1 MKKILSL
8 VLTAAMVLSLVT
20 MTGFA
25 SWTAENIPA
34 AVLSVEGVDSAD
46 CEGLVPGDQVEV
58 TLTIS
63 GLNTDWSGVQA
74 QLNYDAGKFTLVETD
89 VSAVQALFGGYQLDK
104 EVSGEIALASAVD
117 SLDEDNYGEYLIEP
131 SGELLKDIVIMS
143 AVFTVKDSED
153 VGASAFSIS
162 TSDANGAT
170 PYRLAFTKESGLE
183 AVTTSTDDL
192 TETVTIA
199 AAPAPS
205 VMIGDVNGDGII
217 TAADAQEIK
226 RYAAELD
233 SLIQNSELNAWLK
246 IADINGDGLL
256 TAADAQEIERFAAE
270 LDSLLDT

>member
-8 VLTAAMVLSLVT
+8 VLAAAMVLSLVT

-143 AVFTVKDSED
+143 AVFTVNEGAA
-153 VGASAFSIS
+153 VGEAAFSIS
-162 TSDANGAT
+162 TSDANDAT
-170 PYRLAFTKESGLE
+170 PYRLAFTEKSGLE

-192 TETVTIA
+192 TETVA
-199 AAPAPS
+199 VVAAPTPS
-205 VMIGDVNGDGII
+205 VMLGDVNLDGEI
-217 TAADAQEIK
+217 TAADIT
-226 RYAAELD
+226 
-233 SLIQNSELNAWLK
+233 SLACHVAKVTTIVDATALANA
-246 IADINGDGLL
+246 DTNGDGEVA
-256 TAADAQEIERFAAE
+256 AADLTLLAQYVAKII
-270 LDSLLDT
+270 DSFN